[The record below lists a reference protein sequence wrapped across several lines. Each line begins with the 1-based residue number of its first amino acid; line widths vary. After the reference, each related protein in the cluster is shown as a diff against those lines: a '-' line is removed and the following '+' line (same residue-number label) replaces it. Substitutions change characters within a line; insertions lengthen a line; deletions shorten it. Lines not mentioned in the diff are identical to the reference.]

1 MLQGLCSEGS
11 VDEFWV
17 EEKDGEVSVSWTE
30 SVYSGCRDLDFRNKH
45 SIELSYQFT
54 EEGVRFFIGEEGRS

>member
-1 MLQGLCSEGS
+1 
-11 VDEFWV
+11 V

>member
-1 MLQGLCSEGS
+1 MHLALNGNEHAIEKLNTSEQLEAMLQGLCSEGS

-30 SVYSGCRDLDFRNKH
+30 SVYSG
-45 SIELSYQFT
+45 LSRPGFQ
-54 EEGVRFFIGEEGRS
+54 E